1 VAGVTFLWPEMLWLW
16 LAVPVIIAAYLLL
29 LRRKRKLALRYAS
42 LSVVQHGMGA
52 ARSLRRHIPPLVFLL
67 ALISMIIAVARP
79 AAIVTLPYQYETVI
93 LAIDASGSMRAA
105 DVSPT
110 RIAAAQVAARSFVV
124 DQPRSTRLAV
134 VSFAATAS
142 VVQPPTLNR
151 EDILAAL
158 DRIQLQRGTAIGSG
172 ILVSLKIIFP
182 DLEFDLRSSNP
193 RPGGAPEGARGAS
206 IDGPAKGNAADD
218 KTAAPGSY
226 RSAAIILIT
235 DGQTTAGPDPIEA
248 SKMAAERGVRVFTVG
263 IGSLGGEVLN
273 AEGWSMR
280 VRLDEDALK
289 TIANLTK
296 GEYFYAGTATD
307 LTRIYKTVNSRLV
320 LEKKA
325 TEVTALFAAAGA
337 ILAMLS
343 GFLSML
349 WFNRIF

>member
-1 VAGVTFLWPEMLWLW
+1 MTLLWPEMLWLM
-16 LAVPVIIAAYLLL
+16 LAVPAIVIAYLLV
-29 LRRKRKLALRYAS
+29 LRRKKKIALRYAS
-42 LSVVQHGMGA
+42 LSMVQQAMGA
-52 ARSLRRHIPPLVFLL
+52 SRRLRRHIPPLIFLL
-67 ALISMIIAVARP
+67 ALISMLIAISRP
-79 AAIVTLPYQYETVI
+79 AAVVTLPYQYETVI

-110 RIAAAQVAARSFVV
+110 RIAAAQAAARSFVA

-151 EDILAAL
+151 EDVLAAL

-172 ILVSLKIIFP
+172 ILVSLKILFP

-193 RPGGAPEGARGAS
+193 RPGGAREASRGTP
-206 IDGPAKGNAADD
+206 IDAPGKSQPADSKPAE
-218 KTAAPGSY
+218 PGSY
-226 RSAAIILIT
+226 ASAAVILLS

-248 SKMAAERGVRVFTVG
+248 AKMAAERGVRVFTVG
-263 IGSLGGEVLN
+263 IGTVSGEILG

-280 VRLDEDALK
+280 VRLDEEALK
-289 TIANLTK
+289 TIANVTK
-296 GEYFYAGTATD
+296 AEYFYAGTASD
-307 LTRIYKTVNSRLV
+307 LSKIYKTLNSRLV

-337 ILAMLS
+337 VFALLS
-343 GFLSML
+343 GLLSLL
-349 WFNRIF
+349 WFNRIL

>member
-1 VAGVTFLWPEMLWLW
+1 MTFLWPELLWLS
-16 LAVPVIIAAYLLL
+16 LAVPAIVVAYLLV
-29 LRRKRKLALRYAS
+29 LRRKKKLALRYAS
-42 LSVVQHGMGA
+42 LSMVQEAMGA
-52 ARSLRRHIPPLVFLL
+52 SRRFRRHIPPLIFLL
-67 ALISMIIAVARP
+67 ALISMLIAISRP
-79 AAIVTLPYQYETVI
+79 AAVVTLPYQYETVI
-93 LAIDASGSMRAA
+93 LAIDASGSMRAT

-110 RIAAAQVAARSFVV
+110 RIAAAQAAARSFVA

-142 VVQPPTLNR
+142 VVQAPTLNR

-193 RPGGAPEGARGAS
+193 RPGGAREASRGTP
-206 IDGPAKGNAADD
+206 IDAPAKGQPADS
-218 KTAAPGSY
+218 KPVPPGSY
-226 RSAAIILIT
+226 ASAAIILLS

-263 IGSLGGEVLN
+263 IGTVSGEILG

-280 VRLDEDALK
+280 VRLDEEALK
-289 TIANLTK
+289 TIANVTK
-296 GEYFYAGTATD
+296 AEYFYAGTATD
-307 LTRIYKTVNSRLV
+307 LTKIYKALNSRLV

-337 ILAMLS
+337 VFALLS
-343 GFLSML
+343 GLLSLL
-349 WFNRIF
+349 WFNRIL

>member
-1 VAGVTFLWPEMLWLW
+1 MTLLWPEMLWLS
-16 LAVPVIIAAYLLL
+16 LAVPVIIVAYLLV
-29 LRRKRKLALRYAS
+29 LRRKKKIALRYAS
-42 LSVVQHGMGA
+42 LSMVQEAMGA
-52 ARSLRRHIPPLVFLL
+52 SRRLRRHIPPFIFLL
-67 ALISMIIAVARP
+67 ALISMFIAISRP
-79 AAIVTLPYQYETVI
+79 AAVVTLPYQYETVI

-110 RIAAAQVAARSFVV
+110 RIAAAQAAARSFVA

-151 EDILAAL
+151 EDVLAAL

-172 ILVSLKIIFP
+172 ILVSLKILFP

-193 RPGGAPEGARGAS
+193 RPGGAREASRGTA
-206 IDGPAKGNAADD
+206 IDAPVKGQAADS
-218 KTAAPGSY
+218 KPVPPGSY
-226 RSAAIILIT
+226 ASAAIILLT

-263 IGSLGGEVLN
+263 IGTVSGEILG

-280 VRLDEDALK
+280 VRLDEEALK
-289 TIANLTK
+289 TIANVTK
-296 GEYFYAGTATD
+296 AEYFYAGTATD
-307 LTRIYKTVNSRLV
+307 LTKIYKALNSRLV

-337 ILAMLS
+337 VFALLS
-343 GFLSML
+343 GLLSLL
-349 WFNRIF
+349 WFNRIL

>member
-1 VAGVTFLWPEMLWLW
+1 MTLLWPEMLWLM
-16 LAVPVIIAAYLLL
+16 LAVPAIVIAYLLV
-29 LRRKRKLALRYAS
+29 LRRKKKIALRYAS
-42 LSVVQHGMGA
+42 LSMVQQAMGA
-52 ARSLRRHIPPLVFLL
+52 SRRLRRHIPPLIFLL
-67 ALISMIIAVARP
+67 ALISMLIAISRP
-79 AAIVTLPYQYETVI
+79 AAVVTLPYQYETVI

-110 RIAAAQVAARSFVV
+110 RIAAAQAAARSFVA

-151 EDILAAL
+151 EDVLAAL

-172 ILVSLKIIFP
+172 ILVSLKILFP

-193 RPGGAPEGARGAS
+193 RPGGAREASRGTP
-206 IDGPAKGNAADD
+206 IDAPGKGQPADSKPAQ
-218 KTAAPGSY
+218 PGSY
-226 RSAAIILIT
+226 ASAAVILLS

-248 SKMAAERGVRVFTVG
+248 AKMAAERGVRVFTVG
-263 IGSLGGEVLN
+263 IGTVSGEILG

-280 VRLDEDALK
+280 VRLDEEALK
-289 TIANLTK
+289 TIANVTK
-296 GEYFYAGTATD
+296 AEYFYAGTASD
-307 LTRIYKTVNSRLV
+307 LSKIYKTLNSRLV

-337 ILAMLS
+337 VFALLS
-343 GFLSML
+343 GLLSLL
-349 WFNRIF
+349 WFNRIL

>member
-1 VAGVTFLWPEMLWLW
+1 MTLLWPEMLWLS
-16 LAVPVIIAAYLLL
+16 LAVPAIIVAYLLV
-29 LRRKRKLALRYAS
+29 LRRKKKIALRYAS
-42 LSVVQHGMGA
+42 LSMVQEAMGA
-52 ARSLRRHIPPLVFLL
+52 SRRFRRHIPPLIFLL
-67 ALISMIIAVARP
+67 ALISMLIAISRP
-79 AAIVTLPYQYETVI
+79 AAVVTLPYQYETVI

-105 DVSPT
+105 DVSPR
-110 RIAAAQVAARSFVV
+110 RIAAAQVAARSFVA

-172 ILVSLKIIFP
+172 ILVSLKILFP

-193 RPGGAPEGARGAS
+193 RPGGAREAPRGTP
-206 IDGPAKGNAADD
+206 IDTPAKGQAAES
-218 KTAAPGSY
+218 KPAPPGSY
-226 RSAAIILIT
+226 ASAAIILLS

-248 SKMAAERGVRVFTVG
+248 AKMAAERGVRVFTVG
-263 IGSLGGEVLN
+263 IGTVSGEILG

-280 VRLDEDALK
+280 VRLDEEALK
-289 TIANLTK
+289 TIANVTTA
-296 GEYFYAGTATD
+296 EYFYAGTATD
-307 LTRIYKTVNSRLV
+307 LTKIYKTLNSRLV

-337 ILAMLS
+337 VFALLS
-343 GFLSML
+343 GLLSLL
-349 WFNRIF
+349 WFNRIL

>member
-1 VAGVTFLWPEMLWLW
+1 MTLLWPEMLWLS
-16 LAVPVIIAAYLLL
+16 LAVPAIVVAYLLV
-29 LRRKRKLALRYAS
+29 LRRKKKIALRYTS
-42 LSVVQHGMGA
+42 LSMVQEAMGA
-52 ARSLRRHIPPLVFLL
+52 SRRLRRHIPPLIFLL
-67 ALISMIIAVARP
+67 ALISMLIAISRP
-79 AAIVTLPYQYETVI
+79 AAVVTLPYQYETVI

-110 RIAAAQVAARSFVV
+110 RIAAAQAAARSFVA

-193 RPGGAPEGARGAS
+193 RPGGAREASRGTP
-206 IDGPAKGNAADD
+206 IDAPAKGQPADS
-218 KTAAPGSY
+218 KPVPPGSY
-226 RSAAIILIT
+226 ASAAIILLS

-263 IGSLGGEVLN
+263 IGTVSGEILG

-280 VRLDEDALK
+280 VRLDEEALK
-289 TIANLTK
+289 TIANVTK
-296 GEYFYAGTATD
+296 AEYFYAGTATD
-307 LTRIYKTVNSRLV
+307 LTKIYKSLNSRLV

-337 ILAMLS
+337 VFALLS
-343 GFLSML
+343 GLLSLL
-349 WFNRIF
+349 WFNRIL

>member
-1 VAGVTFLWPEMLWLW
+1 MTLLWPEMLWLS
-16 LAVPVIIAAYLLL
+16 LAVPAIIVAYLLV
-29 LRRKRKLALRYAS
+29 LRRKKKIALRYAS
-42 LSVVQHGMGA
+42 LSMVQEAMGA
-52 ARSLRRHIPPLVFLL
+52 SRRFRRHIPPLIFLL
-67 ALISMIIAVARP
+67 ALISMLIAISRP
-79 AAIVTLPYQYETVI
+79 AAVVTLPYQYETVI

-110 RIAAAQVAARSFVV
+110 RIAAAQAAARSFVA

-151 EDILAAL
+151 EDVLAAL
-158 DRIQLQRGTAIGSG
+158 DGIQLQRGTAIGSG

-193 RPGGAPEGARGAS
+193 RPGGAREASRGTP
-206 IDGPAKGNAADD
+206 IDAPAKGQPADS
-218 KTAAPGSY
+218 KPVPPGSY
-226 RSAAIILIT
+226 ASAAIILLS

-263 IGSLGGEVLN
+263 IGTVSGEILG

-280 VRLDEDALK
+280 VRLDEEALK
-289 TIANLTK
+289 TIANVTK
-296 GEYFYAGTATD
+296 AEYFYAGTATD
-307 LTRIYKTVNSRLV
+307 LTKIYKALNSRLV

-337 ILAMLS
+337 VFALLS
-343 GFLSML
+343 GLLSLL
-349 WFNRIF
+349 WFNRIL

>member
-1 VAGVTFLWPEMLWLW
+1 MTLLWPEMLWLM
-16 LAVPVIIAAYLLL
+16 LAVPVVIAAYLLV
-29 LRRKRKLALRYAS
+29 LRRKKKLALRYAS
-42 LSVVQHGMGA
+42 LSMVQEAMGA
-52 ARSLRRHIPPLVFLL
+52 SRRFRRHVPPLIFLL
-67 ALISMIIAVARP
+67 ALISMVAAIARP
-79 AAIVTLPYQYETVI
+79 AAVVTLPYQYETVI

-110 RIAAAQVAARSFVV
+110 RIAAAQAAARSFVA

-193 RPGGAPEGARGAS
+193 RPGGAREASRGTP
-206 IDGPAKGNAADD
+206 IDAPAKGQPADS
-218 KTAAPGSY
+218 KPVPPGSY
-226 RSAAIILIT
+226 ASAAIILLT

-263 IGSLGGEVLN
+263 IGTVNGEILG

-280 VRLDEDALK
+280 VRLDERALK
-289 TIANLTK
+289 TIADVTK
-296 GEYFYAGTATD
+296 AEYFYAGTATD
-307 LTRIYKTVNSRLV
+307 LTKIYKSLNSRLV

-325 TEVTALFAAAGA
+325 TEVTALFAAAGVVFA
-337 ILAMLS
+337 LLS
-343 GFLSML
+343 ALLSL
-349 WFNRIF
+349 VWFNRIL

>member
-1 VAGVTFLWPEMLWLW
+1 MTLLWPEMLWLW
-16 LAVPVIIAAYLLL
+16 LAVPVIIVAYLLV
-29 LRRKRKLALRYAS
+29 LRRKKKIALRYAS
-42 LSVVQHGMGA
+42 LSMVQEAMGA
-52 ARSLRRHIPPLVFLL
+52 SRQLRRHIPPLIFLL
-67 ALISMIIAVARP
+67 ALISMLIAISRP
-79 AAIVTLPYQYETVI
+79 AAVVTLPYQYETVI

-110 RIAAAQVAARSFVV
+110 RIAAAQAAARSFVA

-151 EDILAAL
+151 EDVLAAL

-172 ILVSLKIIFP
+172 ILVSLKILFP

-193 RPGGAPEGARGAS
+193 RPGGAREASRGAA
-206 IDGPAKGNAADD
+206 IDAPVKGQAADS
-218 KTAAPGSY
+218 KPVPPGSY
-226 RSAAIILIT
+226 ASAAIILLT

-263 IGSLGGEVLN
+263 IGTVSGEILG

-280 VRLDEDALK
+280 VRLDEEALK
-289 TIANLTK
+289 TIANVTK
-296 GEYFYAGTATD
+296 AEYFYAGTATD
-307 LTRIYKTVNSRLV
+307 LTKIYKALNSRLV

-337 ILAMLS
+337 VFALFSGLLS
-343 GFLSML
+343 LL
-349 WFNRIF
+349 WFNRIL

>member
-1 VAGVTFLWPEMLWLW
+1 MTLLWPEMLWLS
-16 LAVPVIIAAYLLL
+16 LAVPAIIVAYLLV
-29 LRRKRKLALRYAS
+29 LRRKKKIALRYAS
-42 LSVVQHGMGA
+42 LSMVQEAMGA
-52 ARSLRRHIPPLVFLL
+52 SRRFRRHIPPLIFLL
-67 ALISMIIAVARP
+67 ALISMLIAISRP
-79 AAIVTLPYQYETVI
+79 AAVVTLPYQYETVI

-110 RIAAAQVAARSFVV
+110 RIAAAQAAARSFVA

-151 EDILAAL
+151 EDVLAAL

-172 ILVSLKIIFP
+172 ILVSLKILFP

-193 RPGGAPEGARGAS
+193 RPGGAREGSRGTA
-206 IDGPAKGNAADD
+206 IDAPAKGQSADS
-218 KTAAPGSY
+218 KPVPPGSY
-226 RSAAIILIT
+226 GSAAIILLS

-263 IGSLGGEVLN
+263 IGTLSGEILG

-280 VRLDEDALK
+280 VRLDEEALK
-289 TIANLTK
+289 TIANVTK
-296 GEYFYAGTATD
+296 AEYFYAGTATD
-307 LTRIYKTVNSRLV
+307 LTKIYKALNSRLV

-337 ILAMLS
+337 VFALLS
-343 GFLSML
+343 GLLSLL
-349 WFNRIF
+349 WFNRIL

>member
-1 VAGVTFLWPEMLWLW
+1 MTLLWPEMLWLS
-16 LAVPVIIAAYLLL
+16 LAVPAIIVAYLLV
-29 LRRKRKLALRYAS
+29 LRRKKKIALRYAS
-42 LSVVQHGMGA
+42 LSMVQEAMGA
-52 ARSLRRHIPPLVFLL
+52 SRRFRRHIPPLIFLL
-67 ALISMIIAVARP
+67 ALISMLIAISRP
-79 AAIVTLPYQYETVI
+79 AAVVTLPYQYETVI

-110 RIAAAQVAARSFVV
+110 RIAAAQAAARSFVA

-172 ILVSLKIIFP
+172 ILVSLKILFP

-193 RPGGAPEGARGAS
+193 RPGGAGEASRGTP
-206 IDGPAKGNAADD
+206 IDTPAKGQAADS
-218 KTAAPGSY
+218 KPVPPGSY
-226 RSAAIILIT
+226 ASAAIILLS

-248 SKMAAERGVRVFTVG
+248 AKMAAERGVRVFTVG
-263 IGSLGGEVLN
+263 IGTVSGEILS

-280 VRLDEDALK
+280 VRLDEEALK
-289 TIANLTK
+289 TIANVTK
-296 GEYFYAGTATD
+296 AEYFYAGTATD
-307 LTRIYKTVNSRLV
+307 LTKIYKTLNSRLV

-337 ILAMLS
+337 VFALLS
-343 GFLSML
+343 GLLSLL
-349 WFNRIF
+349 WFNRIL

>member
-1 VAGVTFLWPEMLWLW
+1 MLWLM
-16 LAVPVIIAAYLLL
+16 LAVPVVIAAYLLV
-29 LRRKRKLALRYAS
+29 LRRKKKLALRYAS
-42 LSVVQHGMGA
+42 LSMVQEAMGA
-52 ARSLRRHIPPLVFLL
+52 SRRFRRHVPPLIFLL
-67 ALISMIIAVARP
+67 ALISMVAAIARP
-79 AAIVTLPYQYETVI
+79 AAVVTLPYQYETVI

-110 RIAAAQVAARSFVV
+110 RIAAAQAAARSFVA

-151 EDILAAL
+151 EDVLAAL

-172 ILVSLKIIFP
+172 ILVSLKILFP

-193 RPGGAPEGARGAS
+193 RPGGAREASRGNP
-206 IDGPAKGNAADD
+206 IDAPAKGQPAISEPVP
-218 KTAAPGSY
+218 PGSY
-226 RSAAIILIT
+226 GSAAII
-235 DGQTTAGPDPIEA
+235 QA

-263 IGSLGGEVLN
+263 IGTVNGEILG

-280 VRLDEDALK
+280 VRLDEQALK
-289 TIANLTK
+289 TIANVTK
-296 GEYFYAGTATD
+296 AEYFYAGTATD
-307 LTRIYKTVNSRLV
+307 LTKIYKSLNSRLV

-337 ILAMLS
+337 VFALLS
-343 GFLSML
+343 ALLSL
-349 WFNRIF
+349 VWFNRIL

>member
-1 VAGVTFLWPEMLWLW
+1 MTLLWPEMLWLS
-16 LAVPVIIAAYLLL
+16 LAVPAIIVAYLLV
-29 LRRKRKLALRYAS
+29 LRRKKKIALRYAS
-42 LSVVQHGMGA
+42 LSMVQEAMGA
-52 ARSLRRHIPPLVFLL
+52 SRRFRRHIPPLIFLL
-67 ALISMIIAVARP
+67 ALISMLIAISRP
-79 AAIVTLPYQYETVI
+79 AAVVTLPYQYETVI

-110 RIAAAQVAARSFVV
+110 RIAAAQAAARSFVA

-172 ILVSLKIIFP
+172 ILVSLKILFP

-193 RPGGAPEGARGAS
+193 RPGGTRDASRGTP
-206 IDGPAKGNAADD
+206 IDAPAKGQAADS
-218 KTAAPGSY
+218 KPAPPGSY
-226 RSAAIILIT
+226 ASAAIILLS

-248 SKMAAERGVRVFTVG
+248 AKMAAERGVRVFTVG
-263 IGSLGGEVLN
+263 IGTVSGEILG

-280 VRLDEDALK
+280 VRLDEEALK
-289 TIANLTK
+289 TIANVTK
-296 GEYFYAGTATD
+296 AEYFYAGTATD
-307 LTRIYKTVNSRLV
+307 LTKIYKTLNSRLV

-337 ILAMLS
+337 VFALLS
-343 GFLSML
+343 GLLSLL
-349 WFNRIF
+349 WFNRIL

>member
-1 VAGVTFLWPEMLWLW
+1 MTLLWPEMLWLM
-16 LAVPVIIAAYLLL
+16 LAVPAIVVTYLLV
-29 LRRKRKLALRYAS
+29 LRRKKKMALRYAS
-42 LSVVQHGMGA
+42 LSMVQQAMGA
-52 ARSLRRHIPPLVFLL
+52 SRRFRRHIPPLIFLL
-67 ALISMIIAVARP
+67 ALISMLIAISRP
-79 AAIVTLPYQYETVI
+79 AAVVTLPYQYETVI

-110 RIAAAQVAARSFVV
+110 RIAAAQAAARSFVA
-124 DQPRSTRLAV
+124 DQPRSTRLGV

-158 DRIQLQRGTAIGSG
+158 DRIQLQRGTAIGSA

-193 RPGGAPEGARGAS
+193 RPDGARQASRGAP
-206 IDGPAKGNAADD
+206 IDAPAKGQPADSQPVP
-218 KTAAPGSY
+218 PGSY
-226 RSAAIILIT
+226 ASAAIILLS

-248 SKMAAERGVRVFTVG
+248 SKMAAEHGVRVFTVG
-263 IGSLGGEVLN
+263 IGTVSGEILG

-280 VRLDEDALK
+280 VRLDEEALK
-289 TIANLTK
+289 TIANVTK
-296 GEYFYAGTATD
+296 AEYFYAGTATD
-307 LTRIYKTVNSRLV
+307 LTKIYQGLNSRLV

-337 ILAMLS
+337 AFALLS
-343 GFLSML
+343 GLLSLL
-349 WFNRIF
+349 WFNRIL